1 MDEFI
6 AYIVKNLV
14 EKPEAVDVQVVEG
27 QSKTLIEIRVA
38 KEDIAKVIGK
48 GGRTINAIRTIS
60 FALGARMGKRLQIEL
75 MD

>member
-1 MDEFI
+1 MKEFI
-6 AYIVKNLV
+6 AYIVKNMV
-14 EKPEAVDVQVVEG
+14 EKPEEVDVQIVEG
-27 QSKTLIEIRVA
+27 QSKTLVEIRVA
-38 KEDIAKVIGK
+38 KEDIAKVVGK

>member
-1 MDEFI
+1 MKEFI

-14 EKPEAVDVQVVEG
+14 EKPDEVDVQEIEG
-27 QSKTLIEIRVA
+27 QSKTLVEIRVA
-38 KEDIAKVIGK
+38 KEDIAKVVGK
-48 GGRTINAIRTIS
+48 GGRTINAIRTIA

>member
-1 MDEFI
+1 MQEFI

-14 EKPEAVDVQVVEG
+14 EKPDEVTVQVVEG
-27 QSKTLIEIRVA
+27 QTKTLIEIRVA
-38 KEDIAKVIGK
+38 KEDAAKVIGK

-60 FALGARMGKRLQIEL
+60 FALGARLGKRVQIEL

>member
-1 MDEFI
+1 MKEFI
-6 AYIVKNLV
+6 GYIVKNLV
-14 EKPEAVDVQVVEG
+14 EKPDDVDVQEIEG

-38 KEDIAKVIGK
+38 KEDIAKVVGK

-60 FALGARMGKRLQIEL
+60 FALGARLGKRVQIEL